1 MNIPRKYTL
10 IATAALAGGIALP
23 ALCAAA
29 DMPSSISTRSF
40 DAIERD
46 AGRAGVDAYW
56 EQRQP
61 TEPPAP
67 IVKAY
72 SAAKAETV
80 MVSGEAKT
88 LVTEPAPPHQ
98 AERYGRAGGFVGAD
112 EIQMP
117 GDTRSPS
124 AADWYG
130 RAGMAQ
136 HHTGG

>member
-10 IATAALAGGIALP
+10 IAMAALAGGIALP
-23 ALCAAA
+23 TLCAAA
-29 DMPSSISTRSF
+29 DIPSSISTRSSA
-40 DAIERD
+40 AIERD
-46 AGRAGVDAYW
+46 AGRTGVDAYW
-56 EQRQP
+56 EQTQP

-72 SAAKAETV
+72 DSAKAETV
-80 MVSGEAKT
+80 KVYGEAKT

-136 HHTGG
+136 HTGG

>member
-10 IATAALAGGIALP
+10 IVMAALAGGIALP
-23 ALCAAA
+23 ALSAAA
-29 DMPSSISTRSF
+29 ETPSSISTRNV

-46 AGRAGVDAYW
+46 AGRAGDDTYW

-72 SAAKAETV
+72 DSVKAETV
-80 MVSGEAKT
+80 KVYGEAKT
-88 LVTEPAPPHQ
+88 LVAEPAPSRQ

-136 HHTGG
+136 HTGG